1 MQISKMLLLLRL
13 SLVVIVPPAAGVRS
27 RFGSHEVRFGK
38 AAAPA
43 PAPPAES
50 SLNFTI
56 NSTMVE
62 YTPAY
67 VNTSTS
73 NATAAPYHANMT
85 KEVVPVVQ
93 PLQDATPPSELE
105 DVDCV
110 MGDWSDWGDC
120 ANIKHDGLRS
130 KFQFRDRTA
139 IIPQMG
145 NGSSCNE
152 TSNQRACIGTQR
164 LLR

>member
-1 MQISKMLLLLRL
+1 MLLLLRL
-13 SLVVIVPPAAGVRS
+13 SLIVIVLPAAGVRS

-56 NSTMVE
+56 NSSMVE

-73 NATAAPYHANMT
+73 NATAAPYSDNST
-85 KEVVPVVQ
+85 KEVPMVQ

-105 DVDCV
+105 DVDCE
-110 MGDWSDWGDC
+110 MGEWSDWGDC
-120 ANIKHDGLRS
+120 ADIQHDGLRS
-130 KFQFRDRTA
+130 KFQFRDRIA

-152 TSNQRACIGTQR
+152 TSNQRTCIGAKS